1 MSVSVNENSENLRE
15 QLVAYLDGELSAEE
29 SRHIEALMA
38 SNPAIRDEIARL
50 ESTWRML
57 DTLPRAEADE
67 AFTRTTVEI
76 VALHAAQEVE
86 GAERQAPRR
95 RHARLLLLAAG
106 MFLAGFLGVM
116 LADWLWPHPDER
128 LLRDYPVLQQMDP
141 YRHADNIEFLRQLHE
156 QGWFRVES
164 DSDHDAP

>member
-1 MSVSVNENSENLRE
+1 MTVSVNENSENLRE
-15 QLVAYLDGELSAEE
+15 QLVAYLDGELTAEE
-29 SRHIEALMA
+29 SRRVEELLA

-86 GAERQAPRR
+86 GAQRQQPRR
-95 RHARLLLLAAG
+95 RNVRLVLLAGG
-106 MFLAGFLGVM
+106 MFLAGFLGFL
-116 LADWLWPHPDER
+116 LADWLWPHPDES
-128 LLRDYPVLQQMDP
+128 LLRDYPVLEQMDP
-141 YRHADNIEFLRQLHE
+141 YRQVDNIDFLRKLYE
-156 QGWFRVES
+156 QGWFRVEPN
-164 DSDHDAP
+164 DGDTP